1 MVLLRRAEP
10 DDQQAIAAVIGRNT
24 SALRQRYG
32 RFKVVQLIE
41 SSFLSVVALDEEG
54 AVVGF
59 ACFEDAPNVS
69 GVEAEAFFT
78 WLDDSG
84 AAGVD
89 VEIALSNTLFLTFFV
104 ATERAENEVA
114 DATLRTA
121 FTTLPRADHA
131 LALQPSDLDPSAPLV
146 AAVNDA

>member
-69 GVEAEAFFT
+69 GVEGFLCRRAPLLVPHPTRVRARRPPAV
-78 WLDDSG
+78 L
-84 AAGVD
+84 AA
-89 VEIALSNTLFLTFFV
+89 
-104 ATERAENEVA
+104 A
-114 DATLRTA
+114 DA
-121 FTTLPRADHA
+121 
-131 LALQPSDLDPSAPLV
+131 
-146 AAVNDA
+146 